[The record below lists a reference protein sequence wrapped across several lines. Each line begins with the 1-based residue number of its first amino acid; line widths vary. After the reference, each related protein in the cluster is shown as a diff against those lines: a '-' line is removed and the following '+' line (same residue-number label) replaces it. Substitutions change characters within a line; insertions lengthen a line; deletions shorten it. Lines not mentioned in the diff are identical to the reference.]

1 VTTAAALEILG
12 PKFCFQ
18 TKLEIDGKINSE
30 GVLNGNLYIRGGG
43 DPTLGSEHLGDK
55 DFLLKWVEEVK
66 KAGIKQI
73 NGQIIADGTI
83 YDDLGVNPKWTWED
97 IGNYYAAGAYGI
109 SYMDNTYQLVLRSG
123 ENGTT
128 PEILRII
135 PEIPAMTF
143 ENYLTSTSITY
154 DSAFFYG
161 APHSYLRSIHG
172 EIPANRFEYII
183 KGDIPNPGL
192 LLAENFQD
200 KLNESGITISKL
212 PSDIVTNESERRV
225 ILVQE
230 SPPLS
235 EIIKETNVHSNNGYA
250 EQIFRYLALSKNKIG
265 TSNGSVQVIRSFWKS
280 KGLPVEQLFMYDGC
294 GLSPVDAVS
303 SQFLVD
309 LLSYMQTISPNRE
322 AFINSLPVAGKSGTL
337 TNFLEKTELQGKVH
351 AKSGTISRVKCY
363 AGYIDLKKKNY
374 VFAIMVNNPNG
385 TSKAVIRKMEEL
397 LLSIV
402 Q

>member
-1 VTTAAALEILG
+1 
-12 PKFCFQ
+12 
-18 TKLEIDGKINSE
+18 
-30 GVLNGNLYIRGGG
+30 
-43 DPTLGSEHLGDK
+43 
-55 DFLLKWVEEVK
+55 
-66 KAGIKQI
+66 
-73 NGQIIADGTI
+73 
-83 YDDLGVNPKWTWED
+83 
-97 IGNYYAAGAYGI
+97 
-109 SYMDNTYQLVLRSG
+109 
-123 ENGTT
+123 
-128 PEILRII
+128 
-135 PEIPAMTF
+135 MTF